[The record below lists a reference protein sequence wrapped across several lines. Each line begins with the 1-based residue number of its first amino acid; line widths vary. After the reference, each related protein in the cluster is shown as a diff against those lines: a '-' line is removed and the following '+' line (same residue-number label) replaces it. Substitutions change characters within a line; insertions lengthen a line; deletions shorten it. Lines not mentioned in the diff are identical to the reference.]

1 MRLITVIDVCRELRV
16 EPTSALTWP
25 VGDAVRGA
33 FEERFGRPPVKAL
46 RQKTKGGGSHCF
58 AVYPE
63 TFRGVIRAIILSHQ
77 AEKARQP
84 DLFDFMEA
92 AE

>member
-25 VGDAVRGA
+25 VGDAVRDI
-33 FEERFGRPPVKAL
+33 FEERFGRPPTKML
-46 RQKTKGGGSHCF
+46 RPKTNGGGSHCF

-63 TFRGVIRAIILSHQ
+63 AFRGVIEAVILDHQ
-77 AEKARQP
+77 AEKERQP